1 MRPIGSW
8 LFGRIADRHG
18 RKRSMVA
25 SIYLMGF
32 SSFLFAALP
41 TYEQVGMF
49 APLLLLLVRLLQGLS
64 VGGEYGAVATYMS
77 ELGLKGQRG
86 FFASFQYVTLSG
98 GQLLA
103 SLLSVILLAF
113 LTEQQLQDGAWRIP
127 FVIGGL
133 QR

>member
-86 FFASFQYVTLSG
+86 FFCFIPICHIIRRAVISK
-98 GQLLA
+98 LA
-103 SLLSVILLAF
+103 QCYFISVSH
-113 LTEQQLQDGAWRIP
+113 
-127 FVIGGL
+127 
-133 QR
+133 